1 MWCAFSTRTQIRRS
15 SYHNVV
21 RVRDVCALFDARAI
35 QTYVI
40 NGARVAFLNARP
52 TARGKNGAQTS
63 GDEKK
68 PTLNETR
75 RNANAANHSR
85 RSSCRRCARSLQSE
99 TSRYCSIAC
108 KAAVAGAGMA
118 PSEEAAREA
127 QAESARAGGERPVER
142 GEKKETRERSGGR
155 GGAARGAAAG
165 SNGEGKKRTGT
176 VEDVRFGDGS
186 NVGSPSPRTPSAVLG
201 TRAAT
206 GSGSSVSTFGAA
218 RRAKREPSSERFG
231 APNDVSVSP
240 YTNATASAS
249 PRPGARKRQKRAETD
264 SLPGFPDLETL
275 VGGAETRPE
284 EAARG
289 RRNNP
294 DAAPVKKEKV
304 FPNATRGPG
313 PVAEKAPPAVVSN
326 SRRKNRPKRSPDA

>member
-127 QAESARAGGERPVER
+127 QAESARAGGERPFER
-142 GEKKETRERSGGR
+142 GEKNETRERSVGR
-155 GGAARGAAAG
+155 GGRGAAAG
-165 SNGEGKKRTGT
+165 SGEGKKRTVET
-176 VEDVRFGDGS
+176 VENVRFGDGS
-186 NVGSPSPRTPSAVLG
+186 NVGSPRTPSAVLG

-206 GSGSSVSTFGAA
+206 GSGSSVATSGAA

-231 APNDVSVSP
+231 APNDGSVFPETS
-240 YTNATASAS
+240 NATASES
-249 PRPGARKRQKRAETD
+249 PRPGARKRQKRAETG

-275 VGGAETRPE
+275 VGGAETRPD

-289 RRNNP
+289 GRNNP
-294 DAAPVKKEKV
+294 PDKNAAPVKKEKKV
-304 FPNATRGPG
+304 FPIPR
-313 PVAEKAPPAVVSN
+313 VAEKPPPAVVSN

>member
-1 MWCAFSTRTQIRRS
+1 M
-15 SYHNVV
+15 

-52 TARGKNGAQTS
+52 TARGKHGAGAGAGA

-68 PTLNETR
+68 PNETAR
-75 RNANAANHSR
+75 RNAANHSR

-99 TSRYCSIAC
+99 TSLYCSIAC

-127 QAESARAGGERPVER
+127 QAESARAGGERPFER
-142 GEKKETRERSGGR
+142 GEKNETRERSVGR
-155 GGAARGAAAG
+155 GGRGAAAG
-165 SNGEGKKRTGT
+165 SGEGKKRTVET
-176 VEDVRFGDGS
+176 VENVRFGDGS
-186 NVGSPSPRTPSAVLG
+186 NVGSPRTPSAVLG

-206 GSGSSVSTFGAA
+206 GSGSSVATSGAA

-231 APNDVSVSP
+231 APNDGSVFPETS
-240 YTNATASAS
+240 NATASES
-249 PRPGARKRQKRAETD
+249 PRPGARKRQKRAETG

-275 VGGAETRPE
+275 VGGAETRPDG
-284 EAARG
+284 EARAK
-289 RRNNP
+289 RNAEKN
-294 DAAPVKKEKV
+294 AAPVKKEKKV
-304 FPNATRGPG
+304 FPPPARV
-313 PVAEKAPPAVVSN
+313 PVAEKPPPAVVSN

>member
-1 MWCAFSTRTQIRRS
+1 MNRYVLCARSPHETTQIRRS

-52 TARGKNGAQTS
+52 TARGKNGA

-68 PTLNETR
+68 PPTLNETR

-127 QAESARAGGERPVER
+127 QAESARAGGERPFER

-176 VEDVRFGDGS
+176 VEDVRFGDGVL

-201 TRAAT
+201 ARAAT

-218 RRAKREPSSERFG
+218 RRAKREPSSERRFG
-231 APNDVSVSP
+231 APNDVSVSET

-249 PRPGARKRQKRAETD
+249 PRPGARKRAKKN

-275 VGGAETRPE
+275 VGGAETRPD

-289 RRNNP
+289 GRNNP
-294 DAAPVKKEKV
+294 DAAPVKKEKKV
-304 FPNATRGPG
+304 FPIPR
-313 PVAEKAPPAVVSN
+313 VAEKPPAAVVSN

>member
-1 MWCAFSTRTQIRRS
+1 MCAFSTRTQIRRS

-52 TARGKNGAQTS
+52 TARGKNGA

-68 PTLNETR
+68 PPTLNETR
-75 RNANAANHSR
+75 RNAAANHSR

-127 QAESARAGGERPVER
+127 QAESARAGGERPFER

-201 TRAAT
+201 ARAAT

-231 APNDVSVSP
+231 APNDVSVSET

-275 VGGAETRPE
+275 VGGAETRPD

-289 RRNNP
+289 GRNNP
-294 DAAPVKKEKV
+294 DAAPVKKEKKV
-304 FPNATRGPG
+304 FPIPR
-313 PVAEKAPPAVVSN
+313 VAEKPPPAVVSN